1 MTQVVIATKLFFSLL
16 LSFLFAFY
24 LIPIL
29 KTVAVRLNILDV
41 PDGQIKKHKEP
52 TPYLGGVAVY
62 ISFIVALA
70 LTLPFEN
77 RMFSFLTG
85 STLLLFVGL
94 IDDLVPLRPS
104 QKFAGQIIATLCF
117 LRAGFYLKS
126 HFFYNYWSIPL
137 SFLWILSLINAFNL
151 VDVMDGLATTLAGC
165 ATLSFIVMAL
175 YLQQPT
181 VAVLL
186 CAFFGALAAF
196 FWYNKPN
203 ARMYL
208 GDAGSLFIGGLL
220 ATVPFMINWGQYNW
234 YGYLTPVIILAIPLL
249 EIITLIIVRM
259 YKGIPFY
266 LPSPDHFSIYLQRNG
281 WSKWEI
287 LLYVLSLS
295 IILFI
300 GAFLFLTGLIAIPF
314 VFLGGGVFLVI
325 WVAMLVKKDKKRK
338 KD

>member
-29 KTVAVRLNILDV
+29 KTVAVRLNVLDV
-41 PDGQIKKHKEP
+41 PDGRVKKHKEP
-52 TPYLGGVAVY
+52 TPYLGGIAVY

-70 LTLPFEN
+70 LTFPFEN

-94 IDDLVPLRPS
+94 IDDLVPLRPG

-117 LRAGFYLKS
+117 LRAGFDLKS

-151 VDVMDGLATTLAGC
+151 VDVMDGLATILAGC
-165 ATLSFIVMAL
+165 ASVSFIIMAL

-181 VAVLL
+181 VAILL
-186 CAFFGALAAF
+186 GALLGALLAF

-203 ARMYL
+203 ASMYL

-220 ATVPFMINWGQYNW
+220 ATIPFMINWGRYNW

-249 EIITLIIVRM
+249 EITTLVIVRM
-259 YKGIPFY
+259 YRGIPFY

-281 WSKWEI
+281 WSKWGI

-295 IILFI
+295 VVLFV
-300 GAFLFLTGLIAIPF
+300 GAFLFLTGRIGVPVLIF
-314 VFLGGGVFLVI
+314 SGGAFLVMWI
-325 WVAMLVKKDKKRK
+325 AMILKKR
-338 KD
+338 